1 MKATIMIYLI
11 NDVVNCKSKTISVC
25 QSEEEV
31 LEFLSEVK
39 NLKKFKGEI
48 KIVKVVL

>member
-1 MKATIMIYLI
+1 MIYLI
-11 NDVVNCKSKTISVC
+11 NDIANYKSKTMFVC

-31 LEFLSEVK
+31 LKILSEAK
-39 NLKKFKGEI
+39 HLKKFKGEI